1 VPFSTRAPP
10 VRFPV
15 GESFGRDHYPGIPGT
30 PTDWGHQPL
39 LALLGRRIRGD
50 GRGQRDEV
58 QGDARVGPVEDRAAV
73 EREVAPHLG
82 GRTNA
87 VHNGAVSEYR

>member
-1 VPFSTRAPP
+1 MPFSTRAPP

-15 GESFGRDHYPGIPGT
+15 GESFGRDRYTGNPYRLRPST
-30 PTDWGHQPL
+30 PFCLTSVAGS
-39 LALLGRRIRGD
+39 GD

-58 QGDARVGPVEDRAAV
+58 QGDARDARVGPVEDRAAI

-87 VHNGAVSEYR
+87 VHNGAVSG